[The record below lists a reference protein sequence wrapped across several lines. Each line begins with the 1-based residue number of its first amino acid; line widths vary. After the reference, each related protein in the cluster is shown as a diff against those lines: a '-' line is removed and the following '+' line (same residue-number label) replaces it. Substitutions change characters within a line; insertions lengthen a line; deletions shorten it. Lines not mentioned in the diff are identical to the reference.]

1 MTPYLHRLAVVK
13 PLYDN
18 FGEEAFKKPVLGF
31 FGKRDEQKL
40 SIIREIFGIDIEDA
54 KINIL
59 AYGENTHISYGLLDI
74 YKLEIEELMN
84 IIVYESEDE
93 EFMEY
98 CNRVVVYIDSSLIN
112 KIEEY
117 AKKSS
122 LIIIGELLDSELI
135 DKIEKEILPKYPEL
149 KIKPFL
155 VKKEGIDDM
164 LYKAW
169 LYDIREELLNKEVIS
184 GNSGFIE
191 YVYLKI
197 SINKKYKSSYTSKTL
212 GKHDDIITSISFSP
226 DGKYL
231 ASGSKDKTIKI
242 WSVRDLK
249 EITTLKSHNGAV
261 YSVAFSPKGKYLAS
275 SGEDGTIKIWSV
287 NDWKEI
293 VNLPHNKPVEA
304 VSFSPDEKYLASI
317 VKRETIRVWSVD
329 NWKEVIA
336 LNYHFP
342 PNNILFSPNGKHLAI
357 VYNIVYYYNEY
368 DSSNKT
374 LIRILSSENMEFIR
388 ILSSEDME
396 VINSMSYD
404 YYLLYS
410 ISFSP
415 DGKYFAVASK
425 EGVIKIWSTENWK
438 EITTLKEDRDTT
450 YSISFSPD
458 GKCLA
463 SAGSDA
469 IIKIWDLDNKEEIAT
484 LKEHQGSVK
493 AVCFSPDGKYLASA
507 GDDKT
512 VKVWFIDLSYF
523 EKNLPE
529 ILNDLKDIALLSSL
543 QKITG
548 KNIQNRKSIVF
559 FGEFSSGKTTIIN
572 NLFELNL
579 PIDILPSTA
588 VPTIITYGQSKKL
601 YLINTFFDIEE
612 IEEENLEKISHQN
625 KQYAKRYLYKIILL
639 DKPALKD
646 YIIIDTPGFSA
657 DSLDYKTAIDILNL
671 ADKLVYVIDA
681 ETGSIT
687 ETGLKI
693 LKSIKDLDC
702 MVILNKIDKK
712 KEDFEKIVKYN
723 KEILKNNGINAE
735 IELFSSFLDEKLIKN
750 WKLSIM
756 SELLKKSK
764 NSRFAEYYR
773 KIYDK
778 HTEFFS

>member
-122 LIIIGELLDSELI
+122 LIIIGKLLDSKLI

-317 VKRETIRVWSVD
+317 EYGGTIRVWSVD

-336 LNYHFP
+336 FTFNHDFLPDMY
-342 PNNILFSPNGKHLAI
+342 NILFNPNGKLLAI
-357 VYNIVYYYNEY
+357 IYIYTLI
-368 DSSNKT
+368 KKK
-374 LIRILSSENMEFIR
+374 LIRILSSEN
-388 ILSSEDME
+388 ME

-458 GKCLA
+458 GKYLA

-484 LKEHQGSVK
+484 LKGHQGSVK

-639 DKPALKD
+639 DMPVLKD
-646 YIIIDTPGFSA
+646 YIIIDTPG
-657 DSLDYKTAIDILNL
+657 
-671 ADKLVYVIDA
+671 
-681 ETGSIT
+681 
-687 ETGLKI
+687 
-693 LKSIKDLDC
+693 
-702 MVILNKIDKK
+702 
-712 KEDFEKIVKYN
+712 
-723 KEILKNNGINAE
+723 
-735 IELFSSFLDEKLIKN
+735 
-750 WKLSIM
+750 
-756 SELLKKSK
+756 
-764 NSRFAEYYR
+764 
-773 KIYDK
+773 
-778 HTEFFS
+778 